1 MSRGQ
6 EPKPCKA
13 WTMRIDLR
21 SCRRPGRWRALAST
35 TAATAAV
42 AACSSP
48 GLPVTHVADSAGISI
63 VTNLGSPPELDWA
76 LDTVRV
82 FGGDESGPATFYQ
95 VRPALVDVD
104 SRGRIHLLEPGEYRV
119 VVFDSTGEAV
129 SSMGRQGEGPGE
141 LEWPLS
147 VSAAG
152 DGFTYVH
159 DGGGQ
164 LVRLRSG
171 DESGSESPFNYSVI
185 NMGLRHVEATP
196 QGLLIWARAPFT
208 ESTTVAELDARVVR
222 LLSVRGND
230 TVPLI
235 PGNPGHM
242 TTAHYPRCN
251 FTFSIHQPLA
261 PRIRWSHW
269 EDRVAVSAW
278 GGFRIDVLEGH
289 RLVRSVRWAEVGER
303 ELSRAEAE
311 ALLQAQGYL
320 GPCNDDIGETIDK
333 HGFHPRPQV
342 VSGLAVAPDGY
353 IWAEVARADVGS
365 RIALLAPEGRIEG
378 VLPDGFPMP
387 LTFLPDGRPLIQV
400 VDSLDFERVG
410 IVEIGR

>member
-1 MSRGQ
+1 M
-6 EPKPCKA
+6 
-13 WTMRIDLR
+13 
-21 SCRRPGRWRALAST
+21 GRWRALASM
-35 TAATAAV
+35 TAATAAG
-42 AACSSP
+42 AGCGSP
-48 GLPVTHVADSAGISI
+48 DLPVTTVADSAGISI
-63 VTNLGSPPELDWA
+63 VTNLGSAPVLGWT

-95 VRPALVDVD
+95 VRSALVDVD

-119 VVFDSTGEAV
+119 VVFDSTGQAV

-147 VSAAG
+147 VSVGG

-164 LVRLRSG
+164 LVRLKPG
-171 DESGSESPFNYSVI
+171 EESGSESPLSYSVI

-196 QGLLIWARAPFT
+196 EGLLIWARARFT
-208 ESTTVAELDARVVR
+208 ETTTVAELDARVVR
-222 LLSVRGND
+222 LLSVRGED
-230 TVPLI
+230 TIPLI
-235 PGNPGHM
+235 PGNPGHR

-251 FTFSIHQPLA
+251 FTFSIHRPLA
-261 PRIRWSHW
+261 PRIRWSQW
-269 EDRVAVSAW
+269 GDRVAVSAW

-289 RLVRSVRWAEVGER
+289 RLVRSVRWAGVGER

-311 ALLQAQGYL
+311 ALLEAQGYL
-320 GPCNDDIGETIDK
+320 GPCNDDVGETIDK

-353 IWAEVARADVGS
+353 MWAEVGRADVGS
-365 RIALLAPEGRIEG
+365 RILVLAPEGRIEG

-387 LTFLPDGRPLIQV
+387 LTFLPDGRAVIQV

-410 IVEIGR
+410 IGHVGR